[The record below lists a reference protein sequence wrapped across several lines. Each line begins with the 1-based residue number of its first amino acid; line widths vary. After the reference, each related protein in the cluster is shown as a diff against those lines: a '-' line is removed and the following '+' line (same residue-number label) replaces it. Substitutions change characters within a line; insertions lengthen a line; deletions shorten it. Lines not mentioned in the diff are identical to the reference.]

1 MKSLRPW
8 TRLAFQKTSWRIVS
22 KGHRRSGPI
31 CDSLPDRYEHCQL
44 HVDGEIAGGQ
54 GEAEEPARQRSG
66 LRFDGYRRRT
76 AVWLGQK
83 PAFSNSHRVRRI
95 PEPTARASLGTG

>member
-44 HVDGEIAGGQ
+44 HVDGEIAGRE
-54 GEAEEPARQRSG
+54 GEAEEPASQRNR
-66 LRFDGYRRRT
+66 LCFDSHGRRT
-76 AVWLGQK
+76 MVRLGQE
-83 PAFSNSHRVRRI
+83 PAFSNSYRVRRF
-95 PEPTARASLGTG
+95 PEPAAC